1 MDPSRHGCLI
11 LSAVKNRINETPVIL
26 REGYSIVNDLKV
38 SLRDYE
44 IKSPGEPVAIQSR
57 AKAAVE
63 FGRILEE
70 ATVLVANETLRSHI
84 RSINRDMAEYSE
96 PDSEV
101 LFNIQDHANDTILER
116 LDERITKLEKY
127 LGVQ

>member
-1 MDPSRHGCLI
+1 